1 MKLWEL
7 YPNKLKNR
15 HLGRLKAP
23 AAEMPIFQLIWV
35 YTMNAIYLLSK
46 EERELF
52 FRTAA
57 ETMKIP
63 FEIIEKD
70 YWVVWVL
77 ERLFSL
83 EKVKSYLTF
92 KGGTSLSKV
101 YGVIDRF
108 SEDIDLSIE
117 REFLDFGASNDP
129 ENAPSKK
136 KQRAVLE
143 NLSKACSSYVQN
155 TMLNALNESI
165 IAKLGTTDGWRVFA
179 DQDDPDA
186 QTLLFEYPSETSKS
200 GYIRPLVKIEIGA
213 RSEHWPVSEHQIQS
227 YAKEALKEKVYEP
240 EIWVRVLNAER
251 TFWEKAT
258 ILHQYAHL
266 PEDKKLPPRI
276 SRHFYDFFRLLNSEI
291 KEKALIE
298 AALLERVATHKSIYF
313 ASSWASYGTARKETL
328 KLFPPARILKELEKD
343 YALMGAMFFREIPEW
358 KLILSTIEK
367 FEKEFNNL
375 PERF

>member
-1 MKLWEL
+1 
-7 YPNKLKNR
+7 
-15 HLGRLKAP
+15 
-23 AAEMPIFQLIWV
+23 
-35 YTMNAIYLLSK
+35 MNEIHLLSK
-46 EERELF
+46 DERELY

-57 ETMKIP
+57 DIMNIP

-83 EKVKSYLTF
+83 DKLKSYLTF
-92 KGGTSLSKV
+92 KGGTSLSKI

-117 REFLDFGASNDP
+117 REFLGFGSPNNP

-136 KQRAVLE
+136 KQNVVLD
-143 NLSKACSSYVQN
+143 NLSKACSHYVQ
-155 TMLNALNESI
+155 TELIDDLKKAIL
-165 IAKLGTTDGWRVFA
+165 AKLGTSSGWQLFS
-179 DQDDPDA
+179 DQEDPDG
-186 QTLLFEYPSETSKS
+186 QTILFEYPSETSKGS
-200 GYIRPLVKIEIGA
+200 YIRPLVKIEIGA
-213 RSEHWPVSEHQIQS
+213 RAEHWPVSEHKIQS
-227 YAKEALKEKVYEP
+227 YAKEALKEKIQEP
-240 EIWVRVLNAER
+240 EIWIRVLNAER

-298 AALLERVATHKSIYF
+298 TALLERVAIHKSIYF
-313 ASSWASYGTARKETL
+313 ASSWANYGTARKKTL
-328 KLFPPARILKELEKD
+328 KLFPPERILKELEKD
-343 YALMGAMFFREIPEW
+343 YVLMGAMFFREIPEW
-358 KLILSTIEK
+358 KLILTTIED

-375 PERF
+375 MHTSS

>member
-1 MKLWEL
+1 
-7 YPNKLKNR
+7 
-15 HLGRLKAP
+15 
-23 AAEMPIFQLIWV
+23 
-35 YTMNAIYLLSK
+35 MNEICLLSQD
-46 EERELF
+46 ERKLF

-57 ETMKIP
+57 DIKNMP

-83 EKVKSYLTF
+83 EKMQFHLTF

-117 REFLDFGASNDP
+117 RTFFGFGAPHDP

-136 KQRAVLE
+136 KQNVIID
-143 NLSKACSSYVQN
+143 NLSKACSNYVQ
-155 TMLNALNESI
+155 TQMLNDLKDVIA
-165 IAKLGTTDGWRVFA
+165 AKLGSTEGWNVFS
-179 DQDDPDA
+179 DQGDPDA
-186 QTLLFEYPSETSKS
+186 QTLLFEYPSEISKA

-213 RSEHWPVSEHQIQS
+213 RSEHWPVSEHRIRS
-227 YAKEALKEKVYEP
+227 YAKEALKEKIHES
-240 EIWVRVLNAER
+240 EIVVRVLNAER

-266 PEDKKLPPRI
+266 PDDKKLPPRI
-276 SRHFYDFFRLLNSEI
+276 SRHYYDFFRLLNSEI
-291 KEKALIE
+291 KERALIE
-298 AALLERVATHKSIYF
+298 TALLERVASHKSIYF
-313 ASSWASYGTARKETL
+313 ASSWANYGTARKETL

-343 YALMGAMFFREIPEW
+343 YALMEAMFFGEIPDWE
-358 KLILSTIEK
+358 LILKTIDN
-367 FEKEFNNL
+367 FEKEFNSQ
-375 PERF
+375 

>member
-1 MKLWEL
+1 
-7 YPNKLKNR
+7 
-15 HLGRLKAP
+15 
-23 AAEMPIFQLIWV
+23 
-35 YTMNAIYLLSK
+35 MNEIHLLSK
-46 EERELF
+46 EERALF

-57 ETMKIP
+57 EIMHMR

-83 EKVKSYLTF
+83 VKMKSHLTF

-101 YGVIDRF
+101 YGLIDRF

-117 REFLDFGASNDP
+117 REFFGFKAPSAP

-136 KQRAVLE
+136 KQRTILD
-143 NLSKACSSYVQN
+143 NLSQACSNYVQ
-155 TMLNALNESI
+155 TEMLDDLKDAI
-165 IAKLGTTDGWRVFA
+165 GTKLGTAGGWRIFC
-179 DQDDPDA
+179 DLDDPDA
-186 QTLLFEYPSETSKS
+186 QTLLFEYPSETSRAE
-200 GYIRPLVKIEIGA
+200 YIRPLVKIEIGA
-213 RSEHWPVSEHQIQS
+213 RSEHWPVSEHKIQS
-227 YAKEALKEKVYEP
+227 YAKEALKEKIHEP
-240 EIWVRVLNAER
+240 ETWVRVLNAER

-298 AALLERVATHKSIYF
+298 TALLERVAIHKSIYF
-313 ASSWASYGTARKETL
+313 ASSWASYGTARKNTL
-328 KLFPPARILKELEKD
+328 KLFPPPRILKELEKD
-343 YALMGAMFFREIPEW
+343 YQLMKAMFFREVPNWE
-358 KLILSTIEK
+358 LILKTIEQ
-367 FEKEFNNL
+367 FEKEFNDCDVVC
-375 PERF
+375 EDKKV